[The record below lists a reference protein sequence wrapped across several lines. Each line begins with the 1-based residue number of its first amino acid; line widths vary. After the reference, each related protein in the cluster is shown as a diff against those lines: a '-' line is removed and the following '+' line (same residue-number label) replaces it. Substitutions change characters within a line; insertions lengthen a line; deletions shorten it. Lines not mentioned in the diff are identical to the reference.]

1 MRYTHWGRIWQD
13 VEYKQDEEDC
23 EDDDK
28 RIDYPERN
36 DVPAQLPLVRQN
48 ASAPVAHLE
57 DNDFI
62 TLSDTEYITIPAAG
76 DDNFIKNTRVNRFE
90 FVEGQVN

>member
-1 MRYTHWGRIWQD
+1 L
-13 VEYKQDEEDC
+13 DEADGTITVASGSKTEWS
-23 EDDDK
+23 
-28 RIDYPERN
+28 N
-36 DVPAQLPLVRQN
+36 AASQN

-62 TLSDTEYITIPAAG
+62 TLSDTQKITISLPAAG

>member
-1 MRYTHWGRIWQD
+1 
-13 VEYKQDEEDC
+13 VEYKQDEEDD
-23 EDDDK
+23 EDDDE

-36 DVPAQLPLVRQN
+36 DVPAPLPLVRQN